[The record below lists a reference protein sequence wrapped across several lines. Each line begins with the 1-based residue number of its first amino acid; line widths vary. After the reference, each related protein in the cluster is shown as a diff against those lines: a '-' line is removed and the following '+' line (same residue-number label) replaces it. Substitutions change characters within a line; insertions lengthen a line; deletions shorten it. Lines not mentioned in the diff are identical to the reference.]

1 MHFSCACRKW
11 ISEKHDRYEHG
22 CISILA
28 WHGKYDYPICI
39 SEMHAQNAFARCMP
53 DIHIGFVYQITYWLL
68 ISDRHI
74 RSQTHMPIKDML
86 EAGLAGPARRKWIRR
101 RSLGVSEPLATIPSG
116 FLRFNR
122 VHVLNGLRSEE
133 GPGVREPLGKQYLV
147 GIASGGVRVD

>member
-1 MHFSCACRKW
+1 MEHAYQKFLSDMHIGHEVHIRSTYSTCVSGMYLGHDYWIRTPYMHYMHFRCTCQKW
-11 ISEKHDRYEHG
+11 ISERHDRYEHR

-28 WHGKYDYPICI
+28 WHGKYDYPMCI

-86 EAGLAGPARRKWIRR
+86 EAGLAW
-101 RSLGVSEPLATIPSG
+101 PSQK
-116 FLRFNR
+116 
-122 VHVLNGLRSEE
+122 EM
-133 GPGVREPLGKQYLV
+133 
-147 GIASGGVRVD
+147 D